1 MSFYNNYIVNN
12 KSGEEMSRELENQ
25 LVQAMFQLKKSMNK
39 GLGRDVDTVNITM
52 SEYILMREVAGNT
65 REKYNCNALTEV
77 KEYLSVSKAAV
88 SQMLSSLEKRGYLT
102 REVDESNRRNIIVV
116 LTEEGRVVFEKKNEE
131 FYQRFGRV
139 IGRVGKENV
148 AHFVEMINKMSG
160 AMDDEVEI
168 E

>member
-1 MSFYNNYIVNN
+1 
-12 KSGEEMSRELENQ
+12 MSRELENQ
-25 LVQAMFQLKKSMNK
+25 LVQAMFRLKKSMNK

-148 AHFVEMINKMSG
+148 AHFVEMINKMSA